1 MPTTYTHA
9 HLLRVFEYQT
19 IHIGDVVED
28 CVLTKQHF
36 YALARF
42 YEKHGGKYYSLL
54 HNGVKF
60 SHYVG
65 AIQIGQLTIEILPK
79 ADKKERPDASCW
91 HDVLIDMLREC
102 RLLKVETLASA
113 KLQLK
118 TNAILELYFEIFLKE
133 VERLLRR
140 GLFRSYQMK
149 EQNERYFKGKLIFH
163 KHIQHNLVHKERFYI
178 RSQKFDH
185 GHLLNRVLR
194 RALDI
199 LESLVYSPTLLS
211 RIKKIKEHFPAPC
224 KTHFTERHF
233 QKLMYDRKVQP
244 YHTALE
250 IARLLVLNYSPD
262 LRGGKHHLLAILFDM
277 NLLFEEYIY
286 KQLKRLESN
295 ELKVKRQQQKT
306 FWQRRK
312 IQPDILLTY
321 KGENFVL
328 DTKWKVLKTVS
339 PSMEDLKQ
347 MYVYNQYFE
356 AQHSVLLYPKVYDLS
371 DLQPTPYEQKGET
384 QTPFYCQIQF
394 LEILF
399 KSKLNKSLGKSILE
413 KLLMAELVGT

>member
-19 IHIGDVVED
+19 IRIGDVVED

-140 GLFRSYQMK
+140 GLFRSYQMLS
-149 EQNERYFKGKLIFH
+149 LI
-163 KHIQHNLVHKERFYI
+163 HISE
-178 RSQKFDH
+178 
-185 GHLLNRVLR
+185 
-194 RALDI
+194 
-199 LESLVYSPTLLS
+199 PT
-211 RIKKIKEHFPAPC
+211 R
-224 KTHFTERHF
+224 
-233 QKLMYDRKVQP
+233 P
-244 YHTALE
+244 Y
-250 IARLLVLNYSPD
+250 
-262 LRGGKHHLLAILFDM
+262 
-277 NLLFEEYIY
+277 
-286 KQLKRLESN
+286 
-295 ELKVKRQQQKT
+295 
-306 FWQRRK
+306 
-312 IQPDILLTY
+312 
-321 KGENFVL
+321 
-328 DTKWKVLKTVS
+328 
-339 PSMEDLKQ
+339 
-347 MYVYNQYFE
+347 
-356 AQHSVLLYPKVYDLS
+356 
-371 DLQPTPYEQKGET
+371 
-384 QTPFYCQIQF
+384 
-394 LEILF
+394 
-399 KSKLNKSLGKSILE
+399 
-413 KLLMAELVGT
+413 